1 MEENKD
7 LIILERQTKEKI
19 AEIIN
24 TSNLPAFVLKSM
36 MQDFFNQLNII
47 GEKQYLSNY
56 FSVGENKILLDF
68 FIIYLKNE
76 RRNL

>member
-47 GEKQYLSNY
+47 EERQYQQAIGNVAEADVAEEEEEKA
-56 FSVGENKILLDF
+56 E
-68 FIIYLKNE
+68 
-76 RRNL
+76 

>member
-47 GEKQYLSNY
+47 GEKQYQEAIGNTSIEEKEETKEEK
-56 FSVGENKILLDF
+56 VE
-68 FIIYLKNE
+68 E
-76 RRNL
+76 

>member
-47 GEKQYLSNY
+47 GEKQYQEAIGNTSI
-56 FSVGENKILLDF
+56 EEEKET
-68 FIIYLKNE
+68 KE
-76 RRNL
+76 EKTEE

>member
-47 GEKQYLSNY
+47 GEKQYQEAIGNTSI
-56 FSVGENKILLDF
+56 EEKEET
-68 FIIYLKNE
+68 KE
-76 RRNL
+76 EKAEE